1 MSTNDETTRND
12 SQRPDFEG
20 SLAADFRDEAQ
31 QNTGSDR
38 EKSSGRNKKVAPSHF
53 KSGPALQV
61 ATALHPSQAGFL
73 NSLCVQPLSGPLLS
87 LGPST
92 HLCLSYS
99 HCPLSH
105 CSSPSSFNHLPN
117 WSNPLISYS

>member
-20 SLAADFRDEAQ
+20 SLAADFRDEVQ

-61 ATALHPSQAGFL
+61 ATAHHPSQAGL
-73 NSLCVQPLSGPLLS
+73 LKSLCVQPLPIWAFALAGPLRSPLPLILS
-87 LGPST
+87 L
-92 HLCLSYS
+92 
-99 HCPLSH
+99 
-105 CSSPSSFNHLPN
+105 SFKSLFKPQ
-117 WSNPLISYS
+117 LF